1 MKIVSFNVRGLRDS
15 DKCRKV
21 KKTLVQA
28 AAPDAIFIQKSKS
41 EVVDSFLVKSIWE
54 TRSGLAFPLVVLRRG
69 LLLFGMLE
77 WLLVGVDRR

>member
-1 MKIVSFNVRGLRDS
+1 M
-15 DKCRKV
+15 

-28 AAPDAIFIQKSKS
+28 AALDAIFIQKSKS

-54 TRSGLAFPLVVLRRG
+54 TRSGLAFPLVVLRGG

-77 WLLVGVDRR
+77 